1 MRFALPTPRAF
12 NFAALICGSICTRE
26 PTAICVLPAMT
37 SINRRP
43 AALERHVHDVE
54 ARLLLEELAR
64 QVLEAAD
71 AAVA

>member
-12 NFAALICGSICTRE
+12 NLPPLICGSICTRE

-37 SINRRP
+37 SIIAARR
-43 AALERHVHDVE
+43 LERHVHDVE

-64 QVLEAAD
+64 QVLELPTP
-71 AAVA
+71 AVA